1 MKTLYLT
8 FIVVVLLPVFALGLT
23 VDDGNRAPARGWV
36 FDIRIVN
43 TFQCPYATEI
53 MGMDYVDGENA
64 ITFASNLD
72 DALYTCDADNGE
84 YISAL
89 TLNFTGNPHPFGV
102 CYDGSGYPH
111 VNDFS
116 GQKIHWTDFAKW
128 DYYPNPAG
136 NKGSGMDYDGNS
148 IWETYWTEGI
158 YRFLPDGTREE
169 YYPASEVEA
178 QMSGLA
184 VFPYNDN
191 TWAMIATHGDYVFYF
206 YEFNGVT
213 TEYIATVDCPL
224 TPSQSYGLT
233 YAAERGTF
241 FWSYTIGEAEWIA
254 ELDIGLDSDGGGGG
268 DTGIAPT
275 SLGEIKAAYR

>member
-1 MKTLYLT
+1 MKIIRLIYA
-8 FIVVVLLPVFALGLT
+8 VVMLPVFALGYP
-23 VDDGNRAPARGWV
+23 VDDEAWAPARGWE
-36 FDIRIVN
+36 FDIRVIN

-72 DALYTCDADNGE
+72 DALYTCNADNGN

-102 CYDGSGYPH
+102 CYDADGYPH

-116 GQKIHWTDFAKW
+116 GQKVHWTDYADW
-128 DYYPNPAG
+128 RYYSNPSG
-136 NKGSGMDYDGNS
+136 NKGSGMDFDGTN
-148 IWETYWTEGI
+148 IWETYWTEGV
-158 YRFLPDGTREE
+158 YRFYPDGTREE
-169 YYPASEVEA
+169 YYTMTEVEA

-184 VFPYNDN
+184 VFPYDDSL
-191 TWAMIATHGDYVFYF
+191 WLMVATHGDYIFYF
-206 YEFNGVT
+206 YRFDGGEVKHIT
-213 TEYIATVDCPL
+213 TVDCPL

-241 FWSYTIGEAEWIA
+241 FWSYTIGGEEWIA
-254 ELDIGLDSDGGGGG
+254 ELDIGLEDDGGGGGG
-268 DTGIAPT
+268 DTGILPT
-275 SLGEIKAAYR
+275 SMGAIKAAFR